1 MDVPPA
7 AMAHDANSGFEGWTA
22 IGDKRPRREERSVG
36 LEESDGDPQREQ
48 RIGGG
53 GRISRLAENRANR
66 TGPVVERVG
75 GEREAP
81 DEGMGEREA
90 VVHRGGV
97 QL

>member
-7 AMAHDANSGFEGWTA
+7 AMARDTDSGFEGWTA
-22 IGDKRPRREERSVG
+22 IGDERPRRGERSVG

-48 RIGGG
+48 RVGGG
-53 GRISRLAENRANR
+53 GRISRSAENWTNR
-66 TGPVVERVG
+66 TGPAVERVG

-90 VVHRGGV
+90 VVRRGGV
-97 QL
+97 Q